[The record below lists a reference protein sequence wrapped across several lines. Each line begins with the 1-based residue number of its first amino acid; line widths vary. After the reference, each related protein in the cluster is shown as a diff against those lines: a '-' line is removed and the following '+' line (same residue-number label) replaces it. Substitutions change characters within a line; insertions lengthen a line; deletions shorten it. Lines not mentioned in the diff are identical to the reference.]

1 MPASLPLG
9 TKTGSTSTTPKWSR
23 RSQRN
28 RVWSSSVFDA
38 ISTTPPFS
46 TRWHLTTGT
55 LLPLT
60 ACAEPPPSCFL
71 MEPQRTFDSRRRPA
85 APVRCS
91 CSTAY
96 WQSRRMSPACSR
108 SSAPRDP
115 QRINS
120 SLPRGVDAAVRKVF
134 VRDSGLTGGSSVESV
149 AGRSSWFERDQWRG
163 ARRRAWHAGRLHRAA
178 GGGERRL
185 ANVADDR
192 DTPAAVRPAPHQW
205 CSQGPHK
212 ADGRRDDE
220 TTRSVTALVRFLG
233 RNDPPGCGRSAECA
247 AVQPQAGRQA
257 CLLRRAHQQRD
268 RRTPRPA

>member
-1 MPASLPLG
+1 MPASFPPG
-9 TKTGSTSTTPKWSR
+9 TKPGSTATPPRGSR
-23 RSQRN
+23 GSKRN
-28 RVWSSSVFDA
+28 GVWSGGVFDA

-55 LLPLT
+55 QLPLT
-60 ACAEPPPSCFL
+60 ACSEPPPSCFL
-71 MEPQRTFDSRRRPA
+71 MEPQRTFDSRRRPP

-96 WQSRRMSPACSR
+96 WQSRQMSPACSR

-115 QRINS
+115 HRINS
-120 SLPRGVDAAVRKVF
+120 SLPRGVEPAVRKVF
-134 VRDSGLTGGSSVESV
+134 VRDTGLTGGSSVESV
-149 AGRSSWFERDQWRG
+149 AGPSSWFERDQWPG
-163 ARRRAWHAGRLHRAA
+163 TRRRAWHAGRLHRAA
-178 GGGERRL
+178 RGGERRL
-185 ANVADDR
+185 ANAADDR

-205 CSQGPHK
+205 CSQGPQK

-247 AVQPQAGRQA
+247 AVPPQAVRPD
-257 CLLRRAHQQRD
+257 CLP
-268 RRTPRPA
+268 PR